1 MSTNPSSSMS
11 SNGFG
16 AMKLWNNN
24 AERDQHENY
33 ASLYA
38 IVKATEA
45 LEKSYTRDV
54 VSKAE
59 YVSELK
65 SRVFDEY
72 LCL

>member
-1 MSTNPSSSMS
+1 MATNPLSSTS
-11 SNGFG
+11 SNGVG
-16 AMKLWNNN
+16 VIKLWNNN

-54 VSKAE
+54 ISKTE
-59 YVSELK
+59 YVADLFK
-65 SRVFDEY
+65 
-72 LCL
+72 